1 VNRLR
6 GLDGAFL
13 ALESPTTHLHIL
25 GALVFDPTD
34 VPGGVDFR
42 RIRAMVADRV
52 PLVPPFRQR
61 MVEVPFG
68 LQHPAMVDDPEFDID
83 YHVRRASLPAP
94 GGLDE
99 LADLVADVASRPLD
113 RRRPLWEFHVVEGME
128 HGHVAVVPKVHHS
141 IIDGVS
147 GAEVMAAFFDLSAD
161 PDPVPRPLFADRG
174 GRRAGRTVGSDQP
187 SGPADQEAD
196 RPGPPPWSPDP
207 LPGEVE
213 RWRDVLGSL
222 PGAAE
227 SVVRAVSRT
236 VQSARAL
243 NGRNDTV
250 DGALPPAP
258 FEAPRTSIN
267 RAISPHRRV
276 AFAELPL
283 ADVQRIR
290 GVLGGTANDVVL
302 AVTSGAMRRF
312 FAQRGEELECSL
324 VAMVPISVRSESE
337 KDALGNRISALL
349 VSLASGVEDA
359 ATRLQ
364 QIRLGMQSAKEQSR
378 SIGSEVFAGW
388 AEVVFPAVATR
399 LSRLVTNLRV
409 FDHLAPIFNL
419 IVSNVPGPDFP
430 LYLAGARM
438 VAMYPV
444 GPIME
449 GAGVNVTVFS
459 YLDTMYVGVQACW
472 DLAPDIDAIAR
483 GLGESLDELV
493 EAADRRDRPV
503 PWWHA
508 ELPA

>member
-25 GALVFDPTD
+25 GALVFDPTE
-34 VPGGVDFR
+34 VPGGVDFW

-52 PLVPPFRQR
+52 ALVPPFRQR

-68 LQHPAMVDDPEFDID
+68 LQHPALVDDPEFDLD
-83 YHVRRASLPAP
+83 YHLRRASIPAP
-94 GGLDE
+94 GGLDQ

-113 RRRPLWEFHVVEGME
+113 RRRPLWEFHVVEGLE
-128 HGHVAVVPKVHHS
+128 HGYVAVVPKVHHS

-147 GAEVMAAFFDLSAD
+147 GAEVMAAFFDLSPE
-161 PDPVPRPLFADRG
+161 PDPIPRPLFPDRG
-174 GRRAGRTVGSDQP
+174 GRRADRTGDADKRSDHAQDAGAGPGRP
-187 SGPADQEAD
+187 S
-196 RPGPPPWSPDP
+196 WSPDP

-227 SVVRAVSRT
+227 SMVRAVSKT
-236 VQSARAL
+236 VQTARAL
-243 NGRNDTV
+243 SGRNDTV
-250 DGALPPAP
+250 DGAVPPAP

-283 ADVQRIR
+283 ADVRRIR
-290 GVLGGTANDVVL
+290 EVLGGTANDVVL
-302 AVTSGAMRRF
+302 AVTSGAMRKF
-312 FAQRGEELECSL
+312 FAQRGEELDSSL

-349 VSLASGVEDA
+349 VSLASGVEDPA
-359 ATRLQ
+359 ARLQ
-364 QIRLGMQSAKEQSR
+364 QIRHGMQSAKEQSR

-419 IVSNVPGPDFP
+419 VVSNVPGPDFP

-444 GPIME
+444 GPIVE
-449 GAGVNVTVFS
+449 GVGVNVTVFS

>member
-52 PLVPPFRQR
+52 ALVPPFRQR

-83 YHVRRASLPAP
+83 YHVRRASIPSP
-94 GGLDE
+94 GGLDQ

-113 RRRPLWEFHVVEGME
+113 RRRPLWEFHVVEGLE
-128 HGHVAVVPKVHHS
+128 HGYVAVVPKVHHS

-161 PDPVPRPLFADRG
+161 PDPPPRPLFPERN
-174 GRRAGRTVGSDQP
+174 RRSARRTVDPGQP
-187 SGPADQEAD
+187 SDDAEHGAE
-196 RPGPPPWSPDP
+196 RPGRPSWSPDP

-236 VQSARAL
+236 MQTARTL
-243 NGRNDTV
+243 SGRNDNV
-250 DGALPPAP
+250 DGAVPPAP

-283 ADVQRIR
+283 ADVRRIR
-290 GVLGGTANDVVL
+290 EVLGGTANDVVL
-302 AVTSGAMRRF
+302 AVTSGAMRKF
-312 FAQRGEELECSL
+312 FAQRGEELESSL

-337 KDALGNRISALL
+337 RDALGNRISALL
-349 VSLASGVEDA
+349 VSLASGVEDT

-388 AEVVFPAVATR
+388 AEVIFPAVATR

-444 GPIME
+444 GPIVE
-449 GAGVNVTVFS
+449 GVGVNVTVFS

-472 DLAPDIDAIAR
+472 DLTPDIDAIAR